1 MTKEKKSRIHS
12 ITAKAGV
19 KFGSEDWMLK
29 KSVGK
34 RLEVSQLK
42 SLRHLLGITK

>member
-1 MTKEKKSRIHS
+1 MTKKKCGIHS

-19 KFGSEDWMLK
+19 KFGSEVWMLK
-29 KSVGK
+29 KRDGK
-34 RLEVSQLK
+34 RLEGSQLK